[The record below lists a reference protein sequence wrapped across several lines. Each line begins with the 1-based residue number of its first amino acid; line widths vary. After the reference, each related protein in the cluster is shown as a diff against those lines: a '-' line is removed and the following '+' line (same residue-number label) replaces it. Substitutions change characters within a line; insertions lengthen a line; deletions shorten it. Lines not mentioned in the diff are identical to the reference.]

1 MHWNRSNVLLLRNGL
16 FQKREY
22 TSYVLYAETI
32 ADIALIIYVY
42 EISYIAVMGRAQ
54 NSFSLMK
61 PCLKASMKQEVTWI
75 KLSSSGSLKLI
86 AYHK

>member
-1 MHWNRSNVLLLRNGL
+1 M
-16 FQKREY
+16 FF
-22 TSYVLYAETI
+22 AETI

-61 PCLKASMKQEVTWI
+61 PCLKASIEQEVQWL
-75 KLSSSGSLKLI
+75 KLCSSGSLKLI